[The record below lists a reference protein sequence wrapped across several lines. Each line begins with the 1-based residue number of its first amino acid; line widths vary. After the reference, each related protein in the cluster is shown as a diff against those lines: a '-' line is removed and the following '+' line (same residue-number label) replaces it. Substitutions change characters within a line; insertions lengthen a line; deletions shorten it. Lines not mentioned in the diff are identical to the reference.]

1 MATQTHRPDNVW
13 ASINLKI
20 ITLSMQVTVKLF
32 GALREFLPPGS
43 GFNSCQL
50 SFAPGQ
56 SLGDLLSQ
64 LPIPGHKPYLV
75 IINDEKINQ
84 QDLTTAQIQ
93 ENDEIV
99 LLPPIKGG

>member
-1 MATQTHRPDNVW
+1 MP
-13 ASINLKI
+13 
-20 ITLSMQVTVKLF
+20 VTVKLF
-32 GALREFLPPGS
+32 GALREFLPAGS

-50 SFAPGQ
+50 SIAPGQ
-56 SLGDLLSQ
+56 LLGEVLSQ

-75 IINDEKINQ
+75 IVNDEKINS
-84 QDLTTAQIQ
+84 QDYASIQIR